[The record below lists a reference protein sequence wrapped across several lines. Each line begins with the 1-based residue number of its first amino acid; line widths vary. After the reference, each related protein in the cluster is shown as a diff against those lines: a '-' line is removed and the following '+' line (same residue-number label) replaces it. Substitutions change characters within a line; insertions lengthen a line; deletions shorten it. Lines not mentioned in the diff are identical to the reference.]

1 MLQEFYVYSLCVCVC
16 VYVRERERERLT
28 LLNARAGRYDDLNRM
43 DEIKS
48 LSIHIVLY
56 RLFCGAAKY
65 TVYGN
70 TFSLFEWR
78 QSHALHV
85 YADRRVN
92 NSMARSCHVAVRLVM
107 KT

>member
-1 MLQEFYVYSLCVCVC
+1 MKSVTRILYIFFVC
-16 VYVRERERERLT
+16 VREREREREKLT

-65 TVYGN
+65 IVYGN
-70 TFSLFEWR
+70 TFSLFE
-78 QSHALHV
+78 
-85 YADRRVN
+85 
-92 NSMARSCHVAVRLVM
+92 
-107 KT
+107 